1 MHQRECSLEEAL
13 QRGKRELEAGH
24 KEGHAKRESTDFD
37 SVGDTQSKK
46 SRAKGNDGTVHAS
59 QGVLCPALRRAL
71 VESYGGELFPADRAA
86 DPWAEEC
93 QAKRDEL
100 GREGTRGEREGPG
113 RGESSSA
120 AYLPARIANVQ
131 HRFCR

>member
-1 MHQRECSLEEAL
+1 MNLK
-13 QRGKRELEAGH
+13 RGTKKGMR
-24 KEGHAKRESTDFD
+24 RESLQILT
-37 SVGDTQSKK
+37 VWEIPNQKK